1 MRRRYTSQNNK
12 FFYEFDDW
20 FKHTEINLSI
30 RKTWKEAMTYRLKA
44 FDNTLMLVHK
54 GKERCF
60 KIWRNKTPNYQ
71 WFSELIQSE
80 NEFFVGLKLS
90 AFEFENLT
98 IEQEIEISKE
108 NEELLNNLKQRSE
121 TDDCI
126 YMIADKR
133 KLEVVVLLSYPW
145 RNIEHLANWRKVSIE
160 ADSLDTETSIQYLKC
175 LPKRLRYE
183 FYLRNWKIYFTS
195 KNFFKALEEFEHWI
209 VLYNNGKFEIQYD
222 RSIIE
227 EDIFRRKFKIRNTF
241 NRKIE
246 AIEYEQ
252 LIEFLNKT

>member
-1 MRRRYTSQNNK
+1 MQKWSSKLSVVFRVNSKREWIFCR
-12 FFYEFDDW
+12 
-20 FKHTEINLSI
+20 TETFNFRI
-30 RKTWKEAMTYRLKA
+30 RKSNNRVRNWNKQ
-44 FDNTLMLVHK
+44 
-54 GKERCF
+54 GKWGTAKQSQTEKRD
-60 KIWRNKTPNYQ
+60 W
-71 WFSELIQSE
+71 WF
-80 NEFFVGLKLS
+80 
-90 AFEFENLT
+90 
-98 IEQEIEISKE
+98 
-108 NEELLNNLKQRSE
+108 
-121 TDDCI
+121 I

-160 ADSLDTETSIQYLKC
+160 ADSFDTETIIQYLKC

-183 FYLRNWKIYFTS
+183 FYFRNWKIYFTS
-195 KNFFKALEEFEHWI
+195 KDFLKALEEFEHWI
-209 VLYNNGKFEIQYD
+209 VLHNNGKFEIQYD

-227 EDIFRRKFKIRNTF
+227 EDIFRRKFKIRNTL